1 MCSPEDSYAS
11 EGSEKDYFA
20 LIGVVQWV
28 GCCSTKLKVAS
39 LIPSQNTCLG
49 CTLGLQVMFLS
60 HTDVSLRLSPS
71 LPLSLKI
78 SKILFKRLLW
88 HFRAVLT

>member
-39 LIPSQNTCLG
+39 LIPSQDTCLG
-49 CTLGLQVMFLS
+49 CMLGLQVNVSLSHGCFSPSFSLPSFLS
-60 HTDVSLRLSPS
+60 
-71 LPLSLKI
+71 KN
-78 SKILFKRLLW
+78 K
-88 HFRAVLT
+88 